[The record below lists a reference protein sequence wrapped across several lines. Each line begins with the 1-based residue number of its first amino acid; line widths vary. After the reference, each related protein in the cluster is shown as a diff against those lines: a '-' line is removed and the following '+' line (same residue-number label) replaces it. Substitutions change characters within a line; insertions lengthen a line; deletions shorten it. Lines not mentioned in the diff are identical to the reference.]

1 MSPLISIVMATYNG
15 EKYLREQVDS
25 LLAQGYPS
33 LEFIFVDDAST
44 DGTLAILQEYAL
56 LDSRIHL
63 FVNPLNKGLLAT
75 FERGIRESK
84 GDLIALSDQDDVWM
98 SEKIS
103 LLATAIGEHS
113 MIYADSALTNSE
125 GQVTGKFSDR
135 NHLSDYPSALNYVF
149 GTKAMG
155 HAMLFKREI
164 TDIALPFP
172 GYVGHDYI
180 LGFAAAA
187 LNGVAYFP
195 ATLVNY
201 RQHSSNTVGA
211 DLSKGK
217 KNYTTRE
224 ERNDRIVKRLT
235 LLAQRCPEGSSYR
248 DILGR
253 LAEDFASSSLRAR
266 FSRFLCVAKHH
277 RAMLTYKGKSE
288 LGSFLYSFK
297 LLFSIF

>member
-25 LLAQGYPS
+25 LLAQSYPS
-33 LEFIFVDDAST
+33 LEFVFVDDASS
-44 DGTLAILQEYAL
+44 DASLAILQEYAL
-56 LDSRIHL
+56 RDSRIR
-63 FVNPLNKGLLAT
+63 FISNPVNQGLLAT
-75 FERGIRESK
+75 FETGIRASK
-84 GDLIALSDQDDVWM
+84 GEMIALSDQDDVWM
-98 SEKIS
+98 PEKIS
-103 LLATAIGEHS
+103 LLAGAIGSHS
-113 MIYADSALTNSE
+113 LIYADSALTDAT
-125 GQVTGKFSDR
+125 GIVTGKFSDR
-135 NHLSDYPSALNYVF
+135 NHLCDYPTALHYVF

-164 TDIALPFP
+164 IDIALPFP
-172 GYVGHDYI
+172 DYVGHDYI

-201 RQHSSNTVGA
+201 RQHSSNTMGA

-217 KNYTTRE
+217 KNYNTRE
-224 ERNDRIVKRLT
+224 ERNARIVKRLN
-235 LLAQRCPEGSSYR
+235 LLAERCPTGKDRE
-248 DILGR
+248 ILQD
-253 LAEDFASSSLRAR
+253 LAQDFASSGIAAR
-266 FSRFLCVAKHH
+266 IQRFLTVATHH
-277 RAMLTYKGKSE
+277 RAMLAYKGKSA